1 MVLTEFCSIFQI
13 TERKDVF
20 FSRPKKPLTLKGLIR
35 ALRKFTQ
42 SREKIKQAIY
52 LKFDLP
58 QNVFESPVMSQSTAS
73 QAVGQLYAP
82 TTERLTTTSPTEGQP
97 TTGPRTPPTENV
109 QISSPTE
116 GWSTVTPPYPKSKP
130 TPVNHYAGAYNVPFE
145 YYSGR
150 KRGIFS
156 TKVR

>member
-1 MVLTEFCSIFQI
+1 MMLTEFCSIFQR

-52 LKFDLP
+52 LKFYLP
-58 QNVFESPVMSQSTAS
+58 QNVFESPVMSQSTVS
-73 QAVGQLYAP
+73 QAVGQLYP
-82 TTERLTTTSPTEGQP
+82 QTTERLTTTSPTEGQS

-109 QISSPTE
+109 QIPSPTE
-116 GWSTVTPPYPKSKP
+116 GWSTMTPSYPKSKP

-145 YYSGR
+145 YYGGR